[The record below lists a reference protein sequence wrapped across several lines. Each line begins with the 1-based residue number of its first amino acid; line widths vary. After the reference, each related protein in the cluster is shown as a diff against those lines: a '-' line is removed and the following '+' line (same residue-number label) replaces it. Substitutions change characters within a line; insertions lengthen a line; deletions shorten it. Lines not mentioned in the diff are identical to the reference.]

1 MRLRH
6 RLLGWI
12 LAFAGCLVSLSL
24 DGAVLPAAAQ
34 SGGDAADLTIVIRA
48 SNLSDMLREA
58 IDAFARERQISVEY
72 VVTPGSWPE
81 HYEQMLLMHVGGLP
95 FDVAFIDQTY
105 VPSAA
110 QGVLTDLTP
119 FIERDVVS
127 LDDFV
132 PLGVE
137 SFHWNGAQYALP
149 SYVSNLAT
157 GYNRS
162 LFAAAGLPDIPT
174 DWDSDEFSWNDFV
187 EYGRKLTVDR
197 NGDGVID
204 QYALRRLPPWR
215 LAPFMFN
222 GDWIG
227 ADGQPALL
235 SPAVVESI
243 ERVAALT
250 LEHDLVIP
258 SDGPA
263 AWSQGIIGMDQV
275 GQFTVPT
282 LEDYDWEY
290 GVGVLPEGGGP
301 GTRSTIL
308 YADGFAIGARAR
320 RPDLAWEF
328 IKAFTMD
335 PDLGM
340 VMPRAQASVPAYRAL
355 HSGYLD
361 EVSAAYPAVDWAAF
375 SEGLYRGRV
384 FQIRFSPNFVEIEA
398 VLEQAI
404 SDITSGVKSTASAL
418 REIDAVVRELW
429 QP

>member
-1 MRLRH
+1 
-6 RLLGWI
+6 
-12 LAFAGCLVSLSL
+12 
-24 DGAVLPAAAQ
+24 
-34 SGGDAADLTIVIRA
+34 
-48 SNLSDMLREA
+48 
-58 IDAFARERQISVEY
+58 
-72 VVTPGSWPE
+72 
-81 HYEQMLLMHVGGLP
+81 
-95 FDVAFIDQTY
+95 
-105 VPSAA
+105 
-110 QGVLTDLTP
+110 
-119 FIERDVVS
+119 
-127 LDDFV
+127 
-132 PLGVE
+132 
-137 SFHWNGAQYALP
+137 
-149 SYVSNLAT
+149 
-157 GYNRS
+157 
-162 LFAAAGLPDIPT
+162 
-174 DWDSDEFSWNDFV
+174 
-187 EYGRKLTVDR
+187 
-197 NGDGVID
+197 
-204 QYALRRLPPWR
+204 
-215 LAPFMFN
+215 
-222 GDWIG
+222 
-227 ADGQPALL
+227 
-235 SPAVVESI
+235 
-243 ERVAALT
+243 AALT

-301 GTRSTIL
+301 RTRSTIL

-404 SDITSGVKSTASAL
+404 SDITSRSEERRVG
-418 REIDAVVRELW
+418 EE
-429 QP
+429 